1 MYQPRNDENSRK
13 MKCNNVKPILRI
25 FDYHKAIE
33 FYVNWLGFTVDWEH
47 RFDDNAPIYMQISL
61 GGIELHLSEHHGD
74 CSPGAHIHIDCSG
87 LKEFHKVLIDK
98 KYKYNRP
105 GLERTFNGSWAVTV
119 NDPFFNKITF
129 NQPLDESEIEA

>member
-1 MYQPRNDENSRK
+1 
-13 MKCNNVKPILRI
+13 MKCKSVKPILRI
-25 FDYHKAIE
+25 FDYDKAIE
-33 FYVNWLGFTVDWEH
+33 FYVNWLGFKIDWEH
-47 RFDDNAPIYMQISL
+47 RFEENTPVYIQISL

-74 CSPGAHIHIDCSG
+74 SSPGAHIHIDGSG
-87 LKEFHKVLIDK
+87 LHEFHKQLIDK

-105 GLERTFNGSWAVTV
+105 GLEKTFYGSWAVTV

>member
-1 MYQPRNDENSRK
+1 
-13 MKCNNVKPILRI
+13 MKCNNVKTILRI

-105 GLERTFNGSWAVTV
+105 GLERTFYGSWAVTV

-129 NQPLDESEIEA
+129 NQPLEESEIEA

>member
-1 MYQPRNDENSRK
+1 
-13 MKCNNVKPILRI
+13 MKCYNVKPILRI

-105 GLERTFNGSWAVTV
+105 GLERTFYGSWAVTV

>member
-1 MYQPRNDENSRK
+1 

-61 GGIELHLSEHHGD
+61 GEIELHLSEHHGD
-74 CSPGAHIHIDCSG
+74 CSPGAHIYIDCSG

-105 GLERTFNGSWAVTV
+105 GLERTFYGSWAVTV

>member
-1 MYQPRNDENSRK
+1 
-13 MKCNNVKPILRI
+13 MKCNSVKPILRI
-25 FDYHKAIE
+25 FDYDKAIE
-33 FYVNWLGFTVDWEH
+33 FYVDWLGFTIDWEH

-61 GGIELHLSEHHGD
+61 AGIELHLSEHHGD
-74 CSPGAHIHIDCSG
+74 CAPGAHIHIDCYE
-87 LKEFHKVLIDK
+87 LKEFHKELIDK

-105 GLERTFNGSWAVTV
+105 GLERTFYGSWAVTV